1 MDDRAAPIEVTAV
14 AGDPLARS
22 RRLLWTGV
30 GLQVLGIVWDVLW
43 HRRNPGLLEAGWGL
57 LEAHGIL
64 YLGLLVV
71 GAGALSAFVRPA
83 SRPGPLSWYAL
94 AGYGALA
101 QALGGGWDAWAH
113 AAGHEVALAHI
124 LSRFGFLLALAA
136 VVLATLSARGGSKD
150 PG

>member
-1 MDDRAAPIEVTAV
+1 MDDRAVPVEVTAV

-22 RRLLWTGV
+22 RQILWTGI

-43 HRRNPGLLEAGWGL
+43 HRRNPGALETGWGL
-57 LEAHGIL
+57 LEAHGVT
-64 YLGLLVV
+64 YLGILVV
-71 GAGALSAFVRPA
+71 GVGALVAFVGIA

-124 LSRFGFLLALAA
+124 VSWFGFILALSS
-136 VVLATLSARGGSKD
+136 VVLATLWAKADSKG
-150 PG
+150 PS